1 MFDKITEYLLSNRW
15 IDCDCDYYISNDYNF
30 KISLTY
36 NSECNKYSVRV
47 AILPIFDRWSN
58 SGTSAQFNTQKE
70 VIEYLKGAFIIDAFK
85 EVRKMLENGLI
96 QNNKEFDKDAYEDSY
111 NLSSRIIEVVSEWFD
126 EDKYT

>member
-15 IDCDCDYYISNDYNF
+15 IDCDCGYYISSDYNF

-36 NSECNKYSVRV
+36 NFKCNKYSVRV
-47 AILPIFDRWSN
+47 AILPIFDSWSN
-58 SGTSAQFNTQKE
+58 SGTSVQFDTQEE
-70 VIEYLKGAFIIDAFK
+70 VIEYLKGACLIDAFK
-85 EVRKMLENGLI
+85 EIRKMLENGLI